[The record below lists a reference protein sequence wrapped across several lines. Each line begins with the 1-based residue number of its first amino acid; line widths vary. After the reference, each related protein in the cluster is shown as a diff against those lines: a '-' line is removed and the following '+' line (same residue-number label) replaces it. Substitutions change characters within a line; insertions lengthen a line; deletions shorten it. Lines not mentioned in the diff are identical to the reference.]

1 MDEHVLNWLGAY
13 CDGELQPALENRVR
27 DHLAVCA
34 ECRQELTTL
43 ENLSSL
49 LRSQSITAPDPV
61 REAARMEALLPDLT
75 KTGASHESKG
85 TIWWVIPILV
95 LIIAL
100 FLQIA
105 TNMTLFMLSADLLIS
120 GDGLS
125 GFIPGLVHTTV
136 SSQPWSS
143 LLILSTEG
151 NPAAILSLVGLVRQ
165 SVDFLFAGIT
175 WQLALA
181 LVYIAWLVAVW
192 NKRSRLLSQ
201 SPKQMGI
208 HSVSI
213 GV

>member
-27 DHLAVCA
+27 DHLVVCA
-34 ECRQELTTL
+34 ECRQELAVL

-61 REAARMEALLPDLT
+61 KEAARMEALLPDLT
-75 KTGASHESKG
+75 ETGASHESKG

-95 LIIAL
+95 LVIAL
-100 FLQIA
+100 ILQIA
-105 TNMTLFMLSADLLIS
+105 TNMTLFMLSADLLSS
-120 GDGLS
+120 GAGLT
-125 GFIPGLVHTTV
+125 GLFPGLGHTTA

-143 LLILSTEG
+143 LLTLSMEG
-151 NPAAILSLVGLVRQ
+151 NPAALLSLVGLARQ

-192 NKRSRLLSQ
+192 NKRSHLLAQ
-201 SPKQMGI
+201 SPKQMGS

-213 GV
+213 GA